1 MRLKASLSFK
11 YFLPFTY
18 TLFNSIIGPSR
29 RYPAPQIK
37 RKRLDT
43 VTAIGHENNEND
55 LKF

>member
-1 MRLKASLSFK
+1 MRLKASLSK